1 MSNSYKVKARGLGSI
16 SVINDKILLVL
27 ACFILACFILG
38 SGSVEQVLAVD
49 LIDSGI
55 KSTMKIHSVTDIS
68 HTFSFY
74 FDGRFAMNY
83 IHPLG
88 GADARN
94 WATLHKCNLSNVNLL
109 VL

>member
-1 MSNSYKVKARGLGSI
+1 
-16 SVINDKILLVL
+16 
-27 ACFILACFILG
+27 
-38 SGSVEQVLAVD
+38 
-49 LIDSGI
+49 
-55 KSTMKIHSVTDIS
+55 MKIHSVTDIS

-94 WATLHKCNLSNVNLL
+94 WATLHKCKIYRISKGIFNNNQILFEMWSNIPP
-109 VL
+109 